1 VVWISRILFYKH
13 FYIYTKHNFT
23 LILYNMYII
32 VVFNI
37 YLIQYGL
44 EKKLTYEPI
53 TIENVVNIVS
63 NINILSVN
71 IRFVNSNVK

>member
-1 VVWISRILFYKH
+1 
-13 FYIYTKHNFT
+13 
-23 LILYNMYII
+23 MYII
-32 VVFNI
+32 VVFSI